1 MTPSDA
7 STFDFKRAAARQFAA
22 RPTLR
27 QVVSDQ
33 LLTLLLAELPWL
45 AYVQPALPS
54 ADKIMLDSPDPSTPY
69 WSTQPLVDRVLQAM
83 LESRFLDLEPV
94 EGRHHKLGLDGHY
107 RFAGSDNV
115 LDTRQLSGLSEPL
128 NDLIE
133 QLPQLF
139 CEAQLGFWAS
149 AGSTGASRDHW
160 LQLLLSTALLRGL
173 PLQGLD
179 AQEQACIRG
188 LIRGGADQ
196 PSVGFVK
203 VQLTQGSRESEELL
217 SHLLVTGEW
226 DERQVVLWCAPS
238 GEVRSFASLAAF
250 AWALRDDLAQRY
262 SFDAMS
268 WRLYPVEG
276 NVFAQQVSAL
286 LETLFTQV
294 DRVSYR
300 RLKDIAALEQ
310 LFAQI
315 SDPAQWFD
323 SYLDDTPAVKPPPAL
338 STSSGSDSVAYRA
351 GLLQLAVAQLDAE
364 GVAALD
370 GILSL
375 KDYTRQRLT
384 EQMQSAHAQAI
395 SPDDLVI
402 EFFVALGIPGGAG
415 VGPGG
420 GESVAFEGSKTLT
433 EFAIGNLGTLSGASI
448 RRIRRA
454 DGTAAPAWL
463 DANAASQLVSQIDVG
478 GNYPTYVAHLLDDPL
493 QRAQRVRRFAR
504 EWRNALRFSA
514 LGAKLD
520 GKVTEAGLQC
530 VVDFCAGHF
539 DPQTPRMTLM
549 PLTFRRQ
556 PGSRQ
561 QDLVRGMYVLFCAK
575 PQLVLLYRP
584 LYPQDTLR
592 EYSSL
597 AALLAH
603 IQESTLLQASILD
616 WLNPQVRHIYDHG
629 GFHEPHVTS
638 IGIDP
643 SSLPERPQPPVI
655 EPVFWTTAINERLY
669 NANRD
674 LLIELADM
682 QSTSNAERRWE
693 TLSQGAWLLFD
704 VVSLALRGPVAS
716 VAWLVQL
723 ITSLENDLL
732 ALEQGGEFDRPAA
745 VSDLLLNLSMV
756 LLHARQPAPHPV
768 PHPATTGT
776 PPDVSTFDLPAPQ
789 RGDFAEVLVVPAG
802 GEAADIGQL
811 SAQPQYHLDFSWRG
825 NQGFNWLAPEQ
836 RRALRAMRTGVSLPD
851 SALQVTG
858 EKAGLYQI
866 EGHLYATLDA
876 DAYLVEV
883 VDGGVRVIDGK
894 GGFGPW
900 LIHANGAWR
909 IDDSLR
915 LSGGMRRHTRDN
927 IAHLFRK
934 HHSTVA
940 KLNEQVRAAT
950 LRFADA
956 GFSIPVLREK
966 VAKLGEL
973 LETERA
979 KLALAT
985 TDSEQAASRA
995 MIGRYEARQAEW
1007 DAQIRSKRNEAVG
1020 QVEEI
1025 VRDCQEILGTI
1036 ETMFE
1041 PKFARER
1048 RAGVEAGLTEQ
1059 RREVQ
1064 LSLIRNSDFI
1074 LSELWDLADYH
1085 DLTAMQQHLHGQPLQ
1100 QVLEAYKAFR
1110 RKLEGVVEIQDRM
1123 LAAFEHLDQ
1132 LLVDVPGEEI
1142 ISNPTEPESRS
1153 VDSLIAKRTFST
1165 VQFRFHQVLNLADL
1179 ALHLDSIDGQRTINV
1194 FREELSGLSLR
1205 NAGGAHG
1212 ELDFANLPLEDRITI
1227 LQEAWDEYAAALVNS
1242 LRIRETGGALIEVSM
1257 LDRYR
1262 TELEK
1267 LKRDAGRRLVAL
1279 IKEQEG
1285 ARAPDARLPYIISS
1299 EPQRAVRN
1307 AEGQILIGKKELDA
1321 DGQTVYQVRDPFNNS
1336 VLATFD
1342 WRDGQ
1347 WHERGREPAP
1357 ADPEIDATD
1366 TAFRVQALLDE
1377 NDQLLLKA
1385 DEYVVNDLKS
1395 TLLARLFDL
1404 QIDKLGQ
1411 AATILGEEG
1420 ANATLIRRL
1429 EVASDQMRSQKN
1441 LKLTMLYTDTRYP
1454 SADALRFLHEQNLI
1468 KVEYVAP
1475 RQVMANGSTF
1485 DEYKIMRLAQ
1495 PGAASGRPLW
1505 AAHFHMPAADALA
1518 RDFTLGHLK
1527 TWSQRRLSGREEGST
1542 QRVHRG
1548 KLTLEQARGIIPFD

>member
-45 AYVQPALPS
+45 ASVQPALLS
-54 ADKIMLDSPDPSTPY
+54 ADALTLDSPDPSTPY

-94 EGRHHKLGLDGHY
+94 EGRHHNLGLVDPH
-107 RFAGSDNV
+107 RFAGSHNV

-133 QLPQLF
+133 QLPQHF

-149 AGSTGASRDHW
+149 AGSTGKSRDHW

-196 PSVGFVK
+196 PTASFVQ
-203 VQLTQGSRESEELL
+203 VQLTQGLRESEQLL

-226 DERQVVLWCAPS
+226 DELQVVLWCAPS
-238 GEVRSFASLAAF
+238 GEVRGFASLAAF
-250 AWALRDDLAQRY
+250 ALALRDDLAQRY
-262 SFDAMS
+262 SFDALS
-268 WRLYPVEG
+268 WRRYPVEG

-294 DRVSYR
+294 DSVSYR
-300 RLKDIAALEQ
+300 RLEDVAALEQ

-323 SYLDDTPAVKPPPAL
+323 SYPDDTPAVRPPPAL

-351 GLLQLAVAQLDAE
+351 GLLQLAVDQLDAE
-364 GVAALD
+364 GVAAMD

-395 SPDDLVI
+395 SPDDLLI

-415 VGPGG
+415 TGAGG
-420 GESVAFEGSKTLT
+420 GEPVAFEGSKTLT
-433 EFAIGNLGTLSGASI
+433 EFAIGNLGTLSNASI

-454 DGTAAPAWL
+454 DGSAAPAWL
-463 DANAASQLVSQIDVG
+463 DADAAGRLVSQIDVG
-478 GNYPTYVAHLLDDPL
+478 GNYPVYVARQLDDPL

-520 GKVTEAGLQC
+520 GKITEAGLQC
-530 VVDFCAGHF
+530 VIDFCAGHL

-556 PGSRQ
+556 PHSRQ

-575 PQLVLLYRP
+575 PELVLLYRP

-592 EYSSL
+592 EYSTL

-616 WLNPQVRHIYDHG
+616 WLNPQVRHIYDDG
-629 GFHEPHVTS
+629 GFNEPHVTS

-643 SSLPERPQPPVI
+643 SSLPERPEPPVI

-723 ITSLENDLL
+723 ISSLENDLL

-756 LLHARQPAPHPV
+756 LLHARQPAPHP
-768 PHPATTGT
+768 ATIGT
-776 PPDVSTFDLPAPQ
+776 PPDISAFDGPAPQ
-789 RGDFAEVLVVPAG
+789 RGAFAEVSVVPSDAG
-802 GEAADIGQL
+802 AAGIGELAAL
-811 SAQPQYHLDFSWRG
+811 PQRRLDLSWRG

-836 RRALRAMRTGVSLPD
+836 RHALRAMRTGVSLPD

-858 EKAGLYQI
+858 ETAGLYQVD
-866 EGHLYATLDA
+866 GRLYAAMDA
-876 DAYLVEV
+876 DAYRVAV
-883 VDGGVRVIDGK
+883 VNGSVRVVDGK
-894 GGFGPW
+894 GGYGPW
-900 LIHANGAWR
+900 LSYVQGAWR
-909 IDDSLR
+909 IDGSLR
-915 LSGGMRRHTRDN
+915 LAGGMRRNTREN
-927 IAHLFRK
+927 IADRFHKL
-934 HHSTVA
+934 HATVA
-940 KLNEQVRAAT
+940 KLNAQVRAAT
-950 LRFADA
+950 LRFAEA

-966 VAKLGEL
+966 VTKLGEL

-985 TDSEQAASRA
+985 TDSEQVAPRE

-1007 DAQIRSKRNEAVG
+1007 DAQIRSRRIEAVK
-1020 QVEEI
+1020 QVEEV
-1025 VRDCQEILGTI
+1025 VRDCQEILRTI

-1041 PKFARER
+1041 PKYARER
-1048 RAGVEAGLTEQ
+1048 QAGVEAGLTEQ

-1074 LSELWDLADYH
+1074 LNELWDLADYPE
-1085 DLTAMQQHLHGQPLQ
+1085 LAGMQQRLNGQPGQ
-1100 QVLEAYKAFR
+1100 KVLEAYQAYR
-1110 RKLEGVVEIQDRM
+1110 RKLEGVVALQDRM
-1123 LAAFEHLDQ
+1123 LAALEHLDE
-1132 LLVDVPGEEI
+1132 LLVEVPGEVI
-1142 ISNPTEPESRS
+1142 ISNDSGPESRS
-1153 VDSLIAKRTFST
+1153 VDSFIANRTFST

-1179 ALHLDSIDGQRTINV
+1179 ALHLDSIDGQRTLNV

-1205 NAGGAHG
+1205 NAAGAHG

-1227 LQEAWDEYAAALVNS
+1227 LQEAWDEYAAALVNC

-1299 EPQRAVRN
+1299 EPQRVVRN

-1321 DGQTVYQVRDPFNNS
+1321 DGQAVYQVRDPFNNS

-1347 WHERGREPAP
+1347 WHERSREPA
-1357 ADPEIDATD
+1357 AVDPEIAATD

-1385 DEYVVNDLKS
+1385 DEYVVNDLKG

-1429 EVASDQMRSQKN
+1429 EVASDQMRSEKN

-1454 SADALRFLHEQNLI
+1454 SAAALRFLHEQNLI

>member
-33 LLTLLLAELPWL
+33 LLTLLRTELPWL

-54 ADKIMLDSPDPSTPY
+54 ADALMLDSPDPSTPY
-69 WSTQPLVDRVLQAM
+69 WSTQPLVDCVLQAM

-94 EGRHHKLGLDGHY
+94 EGRHYNLGVLEPY
-107 RFAGSDNV
+107 RFAGSHSAF
-115 LDTRQLSGLSEPL
+115 DTRQLSGLSEPL

-196 PSVGFVK
+196 PTASFVQ
-203 VQLTQGSRESEELL
+203 VQLTQGLRESEQLL

-238 GEVRSFASLAAF
+238 GEVRGFASLAAF
-250 AWALRDDLAQRY
+250 ALALRDDLAQRY

-268 WRLYPVEG
+268 WQLYPVEG

-286 LETLFTQV
+286 LDTLFTQV

-300 RLKDIAALEQ
+300 RLKDVAALEQ

-323 SYLDDTPAVKPPPAL
+323 SYPDDTPAVKTPPAL
-338 STSSGSDSVAYRA
+338 WTSSGSDSVAFRA
-351 GLLQLAVAQLDAE
+351 GLLQLAVDQLDAE
-364 GVAALD
+364 GVGAMD

-375 KDYTRQRLT
+375 NDYTRQRLT
-384 EQMQSAHAQAI
+384 EQMQTAHAQAI
-395 SPDDLVI
+395 SPDDLLI

-415 VGPGG
+415 TGAGG
-420 GESVAFEGSKTLT
+420 GEPVAFEGSKTLT

-463 DANAASQLVSQIDVG
+463 DANAANRLVSQIDVG
-478 GNYPTYVAHLLDDPL
+478 GNYPAYVARLLDDPL
-493 QRAQRVRRFAR
+493 QRAQRIKRFCR
-504 EWRNALRFSA
+504 EWRDALRFSA

-520 GKVTEAGLQC
+520 GKITEAGLQC
-530 VVDFCAGHF
+530 VIDFCAGHF

-549 PLTFRRQ
+549 PLTLRRQ
-556 PGSRQ
+556 PHSRQ

-575 PQLVLLYRP
+575 PELVLLYRP
-584 LYPQDTLR
+584 LYLQDTLR
-592 EYSSL
+592 EYSTL

-629 GFHEPHVTS
+629 GFLEPHITS

-643 SSLPERPQPPVI
+643 SSLPERPEPPVI
-655 EPVFWTTAINERLY
+655 EPVFWATAIDEKLY

-674 LLIELADM
+674 LLIELAGM

-723 ITSLENDLL
+723 ISSLENDLL

-745 VSDLLLNLSMV
+745 VADLLLNLSMV
-756 LLHARQPAPHPV
+756 LLHARQPASHP
-768 PHPATTGT
+768 GT
-776 PPDVSTFDLPAPQ
+776 AGTAPDVSAFDGPAPQ
-789 RGDFAEVLVVPAG
+789 RGAFTEVSVAPFG
-802 GEAADIGQL
+802 GRAAAIGEL
-811 SAQPQYHLDFSWRG
+811 AALPQRQLDFSWRG

-836 RRALRAMRTGVSLPD
+836 RQALRTLRTGVLLPG

-858 EKAGLYQI
+858 ETAGLYQVD
-866 EGHLYATLDA
+866 GRLYAAMDA
-876 DAYLVEV
+876 DAYRVELI
-883 VDGGVRVIDGK
+883 DGSVRVVDGK
-894 GGFGPW
+894 GGYGPW
-900 LIHANGAWR
+900 LSHAQGVWR
-909 IDDSLR
+909 VDGSLR
-915 LSGGMRRHTRDN
+915 LLGGMKRSTRKNLADS
-927 IAHLFRK
+927 FRK
-934 HHSTVA
+934 YHTTVV
-940 KLNEQVRAAT
+940 KLNEQVTAASQ
-950 LRFADA
+950 RFTQVGA
-956 GFSIPVLREK
+956 SITDLGEK
-966 VAKLGEL
+966 VTRLEAL
-973 LETERA
+973 LERERGRLTVA
-979 KLALAT
+979 V

-995 MIGRYEARQAEW
+995 IITTYETRQAEW
-1007 DAQIRSKRNEAVG
+1007 EAQSRSKRNEAVEL
-1020 QVEEI
+1020 VEGI
-1025 VRDCQEILGTI
+1025 VRDCQEILRTI
-1036 ETMFE
+1036 NTMFE
-1041 PKFARER
+1041 PKYARER
-1048 RAGVEAGLTEQ
+1048 LPGVEAGLTEQ

-1074 LSELWDLADYH
+1074 FNELWELAEYQE
-1085 DLTAMQQHLHGQPLQ
+1085 LTTMQQRLHGRPVQ
-1100 QVLEAYKAFR
+1100 QVLEAYQAYR
-1110 RKLEGVVEIQDRM
+1110 RQLEGVVAFQDRM
-1123 LAAFEHLDQ
+1123 LAAFEHLDE
-1132 LLVDVPGEEI
+1132 LLVDVPGEVI
-1142 ISNPTEPESRS
+1142 ISNAPEPQSLT
-1153 VDSLIAKRTFST
+1153 VDAFIAKRTFST

-1242 LRIRETGGALIEVSM
+1242 LRIRETGEALIDVSM

-1299 EPQRAVRN
+1299 EPQRAMRN

-1321 DGQTVYQVRDPFNNS
+1321 EGQEVYQVRDPFNNS
-1336 VLATFD
+1336 VLVTFD

-1357 ADPEIDATD
+1357 AEPEIAATD
-1366 TAFRVQALLDE
+1366 TAFRMQALLDE

-1385 DEYVVNDLKS
+1385 DEYVVNDLKG